1 LETFFAFIKKY
12 YSNIWIRNSLLLSII
27 IFFNLLSNSVQTGQD
42 RDNPLAVIVSLFLN
56 MVLVIIHNH
65 VLLRLFLFQRKIIQY
80 LILFIAFLAV
90 TTLATTYFFP
100 WILDDPYE
108 TNIPNMI
115 FSVMINTVLASILY
129 FLHFYFLKYIKMNEI
144 EILNQQT
151 EIENLKQ
158 QLNPHFLLNSLNN
171 LYSVSLTKPEAVS
184 DKILELSDLLK
195 YQIET
200 CKKDY
205 ITLFEEQKFIE
216 KYIAYSQWKL
226 QNITINTSEKGTKK
240 NYKVTPMIFLPLLE
254 NAVKYA
260 NFEKNPVIE
269 INWEYSD
276 SKFSFSITNDYL
288 ASKKEHFST
297 KIGLKNLKKRIELF
311 HPDSKLEIIDV
322 SSNFKVTVSLW
333 NLDILV

>member
-1 LETFFAFIKKY
+1 LDTFFAFIKKY
-12 YSNIWIRNSLLLSII
+12 YLNIWIRNGSLISLL
-27 IFFNLLSNSVQTGQD
+27 IFFNLLSNNTLSIKD
-42 RDNPLAVIVSLFLN
+42 KENPFALIISLVLNFL
-56 MVLVIIHNH
+56 VAFCHNH
-65 VLLRLFLFQRKIIQY
+65 FLLRLFLFQKKIIHY
-80 LILFIAFLAV
+80 FLLFVVFIA
-90 TTLATTYFFP
+90 TTMLLVMYVSP
-100 WILDDPYE
+100 WILSNPYR
-108 TNIPNMI
+108 TNALDILFGALSDTMLISI
-115 FSVMINTVLASILY
+115 FY

-200 CKKDY
+200 SKKDY
-205 ITLFEEQKFIE
+205 ISLFEEQKFIE

-226 QNITINTSEKGTKK
+226 QNITINIEEKGIRK

-260 NFEKNPVIE
+260 NFEKNPVID
-269 INWEYSD
+269 IHWEYSD
-276 SKFSFSITNDYL
+276 SKFTFSISNAYME
-288 ASKKEHFST
+288 SKTEHFST
-297 KIGLKNLKKRIELF
+297 KSGLKNLKKRIELF
-311 HPDSKLEIIDV
+311 HPNSKLEIVDTN
-322 SSNFKVTVSLW
+322 SNFKVIVSLW
-333 NLDILV
+333 NLDILA